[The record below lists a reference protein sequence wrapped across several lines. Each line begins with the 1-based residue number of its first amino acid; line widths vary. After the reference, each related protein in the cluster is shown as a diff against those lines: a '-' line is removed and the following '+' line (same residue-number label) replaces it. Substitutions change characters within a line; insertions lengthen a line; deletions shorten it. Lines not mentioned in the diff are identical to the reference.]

1 MRFPRATQSNAG
13 WSRLDRTLFCVLAGV
28 VSTFAS
34 GYTYGEVNQVE
45 HLPQIFRA
53 LDAEYLTGDFF
64 VNAGDTFS
72 PRVYY
77 VWLMAA
83 LGAWIPLPVLFVAL
97 TCLANAAVAAV
108 TYYIA
113 RRMSRDDDLTA
124 ALACCTVLAVNG
136 FNAGSATHIPQAFL
150 EPALLA
156 RPLAMLGLWWTIKGE
171 AARPAGLFVA
181 AIALHPLVGPETAA
195 VAVAAAGVALLVE
208 MRRPRDL
215 WPLLTGARARRLLI
229 VAMVCVVTTAV
240 FWGRGYVRTLGT
252 EQFIQILAY
261 TRTPHHYIPSLFAA
275 GHHLAFAVF
284 CLAAALSWTK
294 WRVRA
299 PDRHVAHAVLAVGGV
314 VLLGCVGGY
323 VFVELWP
330 TRGWTT
336 AQTFRLTYLIKW
348 FAFLLFALEASRA
361 LRSDR
366 PVAERLSGSL
376 LVLGVGRYQP
386 AIALMGT
393 IGVEAGRLL
402 GAARGATAT
411 ALAAGSVLIAVV
423 LVGTGTTSYPD
434 EPFVLALLLA
444 IAVWFVLVP
453 SARWR
458 RAVPA
463 VAISAAVLL
472 FVGFRSSPVVLQAAR
487 SVSLA
492 APRMTLSES
501 AKVWTT
507 AAWFAR
513 AKTPRDAVFLVPPPM
528 GLGGFRLISERAV
541 VVDSKV
547 HPFGDAGLAEWYERM
562 LFAYAGRLDS
572 APPPNFTWLDRR
584 RRGVHG
590 VGDRLDRDY
599 ASIADDHLV
608 RIQRRY
614 GATHALL
621 WSPTATEMPVLYE
634 DQAYKIV
641 RIEVR

>member
-64 VNAGDTFS
+64 VNAGDTFN
-72 PRVYY
+72 PRFYY

-136 FNAGSATHIPQAFL
+136 FNAGSATHIPQDFL

-181 AIALHPLVGPETAA
+181 AIALHPLVGAETAA

-252 EQFIQILAY
+252 EQFIRILAY

-299 PDRHVAHAVLAVGGV
+299 PDRNVAHAVLAVGGV

-330 TRGWTT
+330 TGCG
-336 AQTFRLTYLIKW
+336 
-348 FAFLLFALEASRA
+348 
-361 LRSDR
+361 
-366 PVAERLSGSL
+366 P
-376 LVLGVGRYQP
+376 
-386 AIALMGT
+386 
-393 IGVEAGRLL
+393 
-402 GAARGATAT
+402 
-411 ALAAGSVLIAVV
+411 
-423 LVGTGTTSYPD
+423 
-434 EPFVLALLLA
+434 
-444 IAVWFVLVP
+444 
-453 SARWR
+453 
-458 RAVPA
+458 
-463 VAISAAVLL
+463 
-472 FVGFRSSPVVLQAAR
+472 
-487 SVSLA
+487 
-492 APRMTLSES
+492 
-501 AKVWTT
+501 
-507 AAWFAR
+507 
-513 AKTPRDAVFLVPPPM
+513 
-528 GLGGFRLISERAV
+528 
-541 VVDSKV
+541 
-547 HPFGDAGLAEWYERM
+547 
-562 LFAYAGRLDS
+562 
-572 APPPNFTWLDRR
+572 RR
-584 RRGVHG
+584 RRF
-590 VGDRLDRDY
+590 
-599 ASIADDHLV
+599 A
-608 RIQRRY
+608 
-614 GATHALL
+614 
-621 WSPTATEMPVLYE
+621 
-634 DQAYKIV
+634 
-641 RIEVR
+641 